1 MRPARAAGPSPDTEP
16 GRHTVYGLPHA
27 VKWES
32 ACRLASPAQPRSQ
45 GIKDP
50 HLRAV
55 QTHVDSPMT
64 RFTRILTALLLAAA
78 CTPVQARDWE
88 RQVVPEIRGADLPR
102 C

>member
-1 MRPARAAGPSPDTEP
+1 
-16 GRHTVYGLPHA
+16 
-27 VKWES
+27 
-32 ACRLASPAQPRSQ
+32 
-45 GIKDP
+45 
-50 HLRAV
+50 
-55 QTHVDSPMT
+55 MT